1 MCVTNCW
8 DHFKAT
14 NIPVTRISLGRR
26 PGNASL
32 SVTKN
37 RITLSAF
44 KCFGQYQGEKGE
56 HFFNNVK
63 VLRKS
68 SKKDLEK
75 MNI

>member
-8 DHFKAT
+8 DHFKST

-37 RITLSAF
+37 RITLSSF
-44 KCFGQYQGEKGE
+44 KCFGQYQGEKG
-56 HFFNNVK
+56 
-63 VLRKS
+63 R
-68 SKKDLEK
+68 
-75 MNI
+75 